1 MSKATSAPA
10 PAKGFDANK
19 YVKKGL
25 DADTVGKLK
34 EVFDVF
40 DYDGSGN
47 VSTEELINTIRALN
61 LEAQAGQI
69 LAIVNNAG
77 HTGDIDFAAF
87 LEIFGFG
94 GDNNSETSLQT
105 IFEAF
110 DTTGSGYFGPE
121 EFEKVAAS
129 VGEHFSS
136 AEVDQMID
144 FADKDRDGA
153 ISFEEFVNV
162 VTKVY
167 PKV

>member
-1 MSKATSAPA
+1 MSKAPA
-10 PAKGFDANK
+10 PSKGFDASK

-61 LEAQAGQI
+61 LEAQAAQI

-77 HTGDIDFAAF
+77 HQGDIDFAAF
-87 LEIFGFG
+87 LDIFGFG
-94 GDNNSETSLQT
+94 GDSNNETTLQT
-105 IFEAF
+105 VFEAF
-110 DTTGSGYFGPE
+110 DTTGSGAFGPE

-136 AEVDQMID
+136 SEVDQMID
-144 FADKDRDGA
+144 YADKDRDGA
-153 ISFEEFVNV
+153 INYEEFVKI
-162 VTKVY
+162 VTQVY